1 MSKPSGGGAGT
12 LVDSSVLL
20 DIFTED
26 RTWLAW
32 SQSALVSAMDSG
44 PVLINPIV
52 YAEVSVRFT
61 KVEDLDAALPSQIER
76 EDLPWSAAF
85 LAGKCFRDY
94 RNRGGARRS
103 PLPDF
108 YIGAHAAVTGRS
120 LLTRDGNRFRT
131 ALPRLRL
138 IAPT

>member
-1 MSKPSGGGAGT
+1 
-12 LVDSSVLL
+12 VDSSVIL

-26 RTWLAW
+26 RAWLAW
-32 SQSALVSAMDSG
+32 SRTALANAMDAG

-61 KVEDLDAALPSQIER
+61 KVEDLDAALPGEIER

-94 RNRGGARRS
+94 RSQGGTRRS

-108 YIGAHAAVTGRS
+108 FIGAHAAVTGRT
-120 LLTRDGNRFRT
+120 LLTRDGGRFRK
-131 ALPRLRL
+131 ALPKLRL
-138 IAPT
+138 ITPAQP